1 MDWATFPFSK
11 SVRCKSKFIAEC
23 TNVVADV
30 VISLKGV
37 SALFWLFAD
46 GGLAG
51 SRAFPDSASADLAA
65 QIDSVVGQDVAQ
77 GFFGSILVARGNR
90 ILLNRGY
97 GVVAGVNVRADSRFW
112 IASGGKQFTSAA
124 ILKCVQQGRLKLD
137 DPITRFLPDVP
148 PDKRTI
154 TVRQLLSHLSGLGQ
168 SYASEEET
176 DRAVAVRRMLADSLV
191 DSTGK
196 RFHYS
201 NSNYQLAV
209 AIVEIVTGRDY
220 KSFVQ
225 QELLSPLSLRNT
237 GFSGSVGARQ
247 VLPAVA
253 AMPARLRFSYW
264 GGQGYYS
271 TTADL
276 FHWYKAL
283 RDGKVVVPAI
293 AQVLFEPVTPI
304 QEGQAALGWFIG
316 KTEKGETR
324 IFTRGNED
332 WGPNAL
338 LYAYPAHDAV
348 IVILTHAGN
357 APDSTSWSR
366 KVLGQLEGILLAE
379 PR

>member
-1 MDWATFPFSK
+1 
-11 SVRCKSKFIAEC
+11 VRKRQRIWRAGNSTPDDRGALNGI
-23 TNVVADV
+23 
-30 VISLKGV
+30 
-37 SALFWLFAD
+37 SALLWLFAS
-46 GGLAG
+46 GGVAG
-51 SRAFPDSASADLAA
+51 SPALRDSASANVTA
-65 QIDSVVGQDVAQ
+65 QIDSVVRSDVAR
-77 GFFGSILVARGNR
+77 GFFGSVLVARGDR

-124 ILKCVQQGRLKLD
+124 ILKCVEQGRLKLD

-148 PDKRTI
+148 SDKRSI

-176 DRAVAVRRMLADSLV
+176 DRAVAVRRMLADTLV

-209 AIVEIVTGRDY
+209 AIVEIVSGIDY

-225 QELLSPLSLRNT
+225 RELLSPLRLRNT
-237 GFSGSVGARQ
+237 GFSGSAGARQ
-247 VLPAVA
+247 VLPAVGTT
-253 AMPARLRFSYW
+253 PARLRSNYW

-276 FHWYKAL
+276 FHWYRAL
-283 RDGKVVVPAI
+283 RGGKVVAPAI
-293 AQVLFEPVTPI
+293 EEVLFEPVTPI

-332 WGPNAL
+332 WGPNVL

-357 APDSTSWSR
+357 APGSTSWSR
-366 KVLGQLEGILLAE
+366 HVLGQLEGIVLADTSSSGRTE
-379 PR
+379 

>member
-1 MDWATFPFSK
+1 M
-11 SVRCKSKFIAEC
+11 
-23 TNVVADV
+23 
-30 VISLKGV
+30 ISLKGV
-37 SALFWLFAD
+37 SAVLWLFA
-46 GGLAG
+46 GGG
-51 SRAFPDSASADLAA
+51 VWSRVPRDPASANLTA
-65 QIDSVVGQDVAQ
+65 QIDSVVRSDVAQ
-77 GFFGSILVARGNR
+77 GFFGSILVARGDR

-124 ILKCVQQGRLKLD
+124 ILKCLEQGRLKLD
-137 DPITRFLPDVP
+137 DPITRFLRDVP
-148 PDKRTI
+148 SDKRSI
-154 TVRQLLSHLSGLGQ
+154 TVRQLLSHISGLGQ

-176 DRAVAVRRMLADSLV
+176 DRAVAVRRMLADTLV

-209 AIVEIVTGRDY
+209 AIVEIVSGIDY
-220 KSFVQ
+220 KSFVER
-225 QELLSPLSLRNT
+225 ELLLPLGLRNT
-237 GFSGSVGARQ
+237 GFSGPAGARH
-247 VLPAVA
+247 VLPAVGTI
-253 AMPARLRFSYW
+253 PARLRSSYW

-276 FHWYKAL
+276 FHWYRAL
-283 RDGKVVVPAI
+283 RGGKVVAPAI
-293 AQVLFEPVTPI
+293 AELLFQPVTPI

-316 KTEKGETR
+316 KTENGESR

-338 LYAYPAHDAV
+338 LYAYPTRDAV

-366 KVLGQLEGILLAE
+366 HLLGQLEGIVLAE
-379 PR
+379 LR

>member
-1 MDWATFPFSK
+1 
-11 SVRCKSKFIAEC
+11 VRKRQRIWRAGNS
-23 TNVVADV
+23 TADDRGA
-30 VISLKGV
+30 LKGI
-37 SALFWLFAD
+37 SALLCL
-46 GGLAG
+46 LAG
-51 SRAFPDSASADLAA
+51 GGVAGSPALRDSASANVTA
-65 QIDSVVGQDVAQ
+65 QIDSVVRSDVAR
-77 GFFGSILVARGNR
+77 GFFGSVLVARGDR

-97 GVVAGVNVRADSRFW
+97 GVVAGVNVRVDSRFW

-124 ILKCVQQGRLKLD
+124 ILKCVEQGRLKLD

-148 PDKRTI
+148 SDKRSI

-176 DRAVAVRRMLADSLV
+176 DRAVAIRRMLADTLV

-209 AIVEIVTGRDY
+209 AIVEIVSGIDY

-225 QELLSPLSLRNT
+225 RELLSPLRLRNT
-237 GFSGSVGARQ
+237 GFSGSAGARQ
-247 VLPAVA
+247 VLPAVGTT
-253 AMPARLRFSYW
+253 PARLRSNYW

-276 FHWYKAL
+276 FHWYRAL
-283 RDGKVVVPAI
+283 RGGKVVAPAI
-293 AQVLFEPVTPI
+293 EEVLFEPVTPI

-332 WGPNAL
+332 WGPNVL
-338 LYAYPAHDAV
+338 LYAYPAHDVV

-357 APDSTSWSR
+357 APGGTSWSR
-366 KVLGQLEGILLAE
+366 HVLGQLEGIVLADPSSSGRTE
-379 PR
+379 